1 MLGFVGYP
9 LLGVYKSISSLHATP
24 AESKI
29 LLARQILGS
38 ETGRHVSEQ
47 RDVEKAQRVLEGFE
61 SATGR

>member
-24 AESKI
+24 AEIKI

-38 ETGRHVSEQ
+38 ETGRQISEQ
-47 RDVEKAQRVLEGFE
+47 RDGEKIQRVLEGFKR
-61 SATGR
+61 ATGR